1 MKLSKEHIE
10 RLREMLARPGQRI
23 VVVSHTNPDG
33 DAVGSSLAWA
43 EVLRTMGHAVTCVV
57 PNKYPYFLDWMPGI
71 DEVVIFKTDTE
82 GRARRAIAE
91 ADMIFCLDFNA
102 VSRLEILSDTIA
114 ANTTARR
121 VLIDHHLSPDEG
133 FDLMFSH
140 PDSSSTCFLVYSIVE
155 AMCGA
160 GAITRRMAES
170 LYVGMMTDTG
180 NFAFSFLT
188 PELFRAVAVLVEKG
202 ISIPDIHNSVYNA
215 YTEGRARLFGY
226 AINRKMEVIQD
237 GTVAYMS
244 LLENEMR
251 RFQFQQGDSE
261 GFVNYALTIKK
272 VKMSAMFLAH
282 RKFIRVSLRSRGDVD
297 VNLFARKYF
306 SGGGHKNAAGGKSF
320 VSMQETIDHYVRS
333 VRQLF
338 TRRGSHLELTD
349 AGRTMLEAA
358 GRLLDDYRRLEY
370 EMSLC
375 ADQTGGE
382 LRLGA
387 STTIAQYLLPPILA
401 HFTARFPGVRVSMSS
416 GNSAEVEQALG
427 EHAVDLGLV
436 ESLSR
441 RQGLHYTLFRPD
453 ELVLVARPGGKYAR
467 RETVTPEEL
476 PRIPLVLRES
486 GSGTLEVIAAA
497 IAARGIRLSQLD
509 VTMRLGSTEGIKAF
523 VRNSDAMAIVSV
535 ISVVDELRSGALRIV
550 DIEGLTLSRDFVFVH
565 AEAEPARLARR
576 FIDFARA
583 DF

>member
-1 MKLSKEHIE
+1 MDDFRLKVFIAAARTLSFT
-10 RLREMLARPGQRI
+10 RA
-23 VVVSHTNPDG
+23 
-33 DAVGSSLAWA
+33 A
-43 EVLRTMGHAVTCVV
+43 EQLYISQ
-57 PNKYPYFLDWMPGI
+57 P
-71 DEVVIFKTDTE
+71 
-82 GRARRAIAE
+82 
-91 ADMIFCLDFNA
+91 A
-102 VSRLEILSDTIA
+102 VSKHVGELES
-114 ANTTARR
+114 R
-121 VLIDHHLSPDEG
+121 
-133 FDLMFSH
+133 
-140 PDSSSTCFLVYSIVE
+140 Y
-155 AMCGA
+155 
-160 GAITRRMAES
+160 
-170 LYVGMMTDTG
+170 
-180 NFAFSFLT
+180 
-188 PELFRAVAVLVEKG
+188 
-202 ISIPDIHNSVYNA
+202 
-215 YTEGRARLFGY
+215 
-226 AINRKMEVIQD
+226 
-237 GTVAYMS
+237 
-244 LLENEMR
+244 
-251 RFQFQQGDSE
+251 
-261 GFVNYALTIKK
+261 K
-272 VKMSAMFLAH
+272 V
-282 RKFIRVSLRSRGDVD
+282 
-297 VNLFARKYF
+297 
-306 SGGGHKNAAGGKSF
+306 
-320 VSMQETIDHYVRS
+320 
-333 VRQLF
+333 QLF

-387 STTIAQYLLPPILA
+387 STTIAQYLLPSILA

-427 EHAVDLGLV
+427 EHAVD
-436 ESLSR
+436 
-441 RQGLHYTLFRPD
+441 QGLHYTLFRPD

-497 IAARGIRLSQLD
+497 LAARGIRLSQFD